1 MLYWSQTAAGQA
13 PGREEA
19 RTRQELK
26 ETAMFRRD
34 KDSKLDN
41 EGLRRM
47 REAIR
52 QRLDEEGATGGAET
66 TESGGYHAGG
76 STASETA
83 YPASPANSYESLA
96 REPEYSYLG
105 TTRQGI
111 DRSLP
116 VAEPAEPAATEST
129 WQPEQD
135 APTGPAIT
143 TVAADTNWHGTLR
156 SSASVRV
163 EGTFDGELTTEQE
176 LFIGPDAQ
184 VNATVHAATIIVAGN
199 LTGRIECHERLEVRA
214 SGRVSGQI
222 ETRSIVVQEG
232 AFMGGQLR
240 MKTPGGDTI
249 GNTDEQTRPMLQ
261 RVR

>member
-1 MLYWSQTAAGQA
+1 
-13 PGREEA
+13 
-19 RTRQELK
+19 
-26 ETAMFRRD
+26 MFRRD
-34 KDSKLDN
+34 KDSKIDN

-52 QRLDEEGATGGAET
+52 QRLDEEGTNGAEA
-66 TESGGYHAGG
+66 TESGSYPTAGMA
-76 STASETA
+76 ASETS
-83 YPASPANSYESLA
+83 YPTSTANSYESLA

-111 DRSLP
+111 DRGLP
-116 VAEPAEPAATEST
+116 VADQAEPAADESA
-129 WQPEQD
+129 WQPEQE

-143 TVAADTNWHGTLR
+143 TVAADTSWNGTLR
-156 SSASVRV
+156 SSASVRI
-163 EGTFDGELTTEQE
+163 EGTFDGELVTEQE
-176 LFIGPDAQ
+176 LYVGPDAP

-214 SGRVSGQI
+214 SGRGSGQI

-240 MKTPGGDTI
+240 MKTAGGNTI

>member
-1 MLYWSQTAAGQA
+1 M
-13 PGREEA
+13 
-19 RTRQELK
+19 
-26 ETAMFRRD
+26 AMFRRD
-34 KDSKLDN
+34 KDSKIDN

-52 QRLDEEGATGGAET
+52 QRLDEDGAPGGAEAP
-66 TESGGYHAGG
+66 EPGGYQA
-76 STASETA
+76 ANEAA
-83 YPASPANSYESLA
+83 YPSSPANTYESLA

-116 VAEPAEPAATEST
+116 VAEQTEPAANESA
-129 WQPEQD
+129 WQPEPV
-135 APTGPAIT
+135 APAGPAIT
-143 TVAADTNWHGTLR
+143 TVAADTSWHGTLR
-156 SSASVRV
+156 SEASVRV
-163 EGTFDGELTTEQE
+163 EGTFDGEITTEQE

-184 VNATVHAATIIVAGN
+184 VNATVHAATVVVAGN